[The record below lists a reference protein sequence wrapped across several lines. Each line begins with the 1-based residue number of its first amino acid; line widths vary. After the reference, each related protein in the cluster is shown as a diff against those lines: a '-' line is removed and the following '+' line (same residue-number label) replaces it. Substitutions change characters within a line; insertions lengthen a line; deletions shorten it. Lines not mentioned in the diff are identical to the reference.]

1 MASIAQARI
10 QPMAKGGREEY
21 EVINH
26 DIKDKEQG
34 HYYHVLQYKT
44 YLSR

>member
-10 QPMAKGGREEY
+10 QTMAKGWVEDY

-26 DIKDKEQG
+26 DIKDMEQG
-34 HYYHVLQYKT
+34 HYYHVLQCET